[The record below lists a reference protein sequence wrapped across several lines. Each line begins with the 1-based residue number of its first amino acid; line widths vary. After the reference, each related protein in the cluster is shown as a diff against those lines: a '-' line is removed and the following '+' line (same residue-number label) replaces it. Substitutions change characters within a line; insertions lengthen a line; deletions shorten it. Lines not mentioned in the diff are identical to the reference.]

1 MAEDNGNG
9 KKRRPLTQSEKFK
22 NYCLGI
28 AALTA
33 LILGLINILKGE
45 PTAERTWAT
54 LRDQTN
60 ALTET
65 VNKLTKQVI
74 FLQAHENGRT
84 SAKLELKLEEAEK
97 KISKLQS
104 AKPALVSKSSAG
116 SSKPVKLN
124 KPQKKCKDGFVL
136 AEGRCRRVHKAV
148 AKKLARD
155 EVEKAEAR
163 RRLLE
168 EKKKRLEAERRKR
181 ALMKQ
186 MTEPAPPK
194 PIPKLPYKLDE
205 AGK

>member
-1 MAEDNGNG
+1 MAEENG
-9 KKRRPLTQSEKFK
+9 KRRPLTQSEKFK

-45 PTAERTWAT
+45 PTAEKTWVI

-60 ALTET
+60 SLTET

-74 FLQAHENGRT
+74 FLQAHESGRT
-84 SAKLELKLEEAEK
+84 AAKLELKLEEAEK
-97 KISKLQS
+97 KLSRLQS
-104 AKPALVSKSSAG
+104 VKPALVSKSSSG
-116 SSKPVKLN
+116 SSRPAKLS
-124 KPQKKCKDGFVL
+124 KPQKKCKDGSVL
-136 AEGRCRRVHKAV
+136 ADGRCRRVHKAV
-148 AKKLARD
+148 AKKMAQD
-155 EVEKAEAR
+155 EVEKVEAR

-181 ALMKQ
+181 TLMKQ

-194 PIPKLPYKLDE
+194 PIPKLPTKLDE
-205 AGK
+205 ASER